1 MSQDKNLNHL
11 FFYTKK
17 VVPKNPLYDNRF
29 VKKHILT
36 ISYTI
41 AIRHCNNCS

>member
-11 FFYTKK
+11 FFCTKK
-17 VVPKNPLYDNRF
+17 VVPKNPLYDNRS

-41 AIRHCNNCS
+41 TIRH